1 MGIKTREKK
10 YLLFQPLIIL
20 LCVFLS
26 HKKETQMSKGIIL
39 YTIISVFDNNN
50 FSRNKTFFRFFLP
63 IALCGRC
70 QLYVIFTV
78 MILDKKLIVP
88 KIC

>member
-1 MGIKTREKK
+1 MCIHTVAQKE
-10 YLLFQPLIIL
+10 
-20 LCVFLS
+20 
-26 HKKETQMSKGIIL
+26 ETQMSKGIIL

-50 FSRNKTFFRFFLP
+50 VSRNETFFSVLLIP